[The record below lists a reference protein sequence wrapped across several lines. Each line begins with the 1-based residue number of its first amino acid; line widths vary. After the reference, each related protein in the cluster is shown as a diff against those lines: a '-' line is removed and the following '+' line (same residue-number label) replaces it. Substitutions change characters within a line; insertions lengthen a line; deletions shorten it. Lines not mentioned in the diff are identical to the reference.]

1 MLWFSLWLTVLSL
14 GQVTMNEWN
23 SPWIGI
29 PMQILA
35 VVMILKMIIKETV
48 IKEIKKRNKSKDNSV
63 TDADIKP

>member
-1 MLWFSLWLTVLSL
+1 MLWLSLWLTVLSM

-29 PMQILA
+29 LMQILA

-48 IKEIKKRNKSKDNSV
+48 IKEIKERNKSKDNSV